1 MKPRVFLSYSIA
13 DARFAHQIQGALV
26 RANVRVAIE
35 PFGLSP
41 RDSIS
46 ESISKA
52 VAASDFLILLISP
65 DSLKSDWMTH
75 EVEAL
80 ASGEWQQRAITVIP
94 VKIRPCVVPKYLAQ
108 WHVIDLSR
116 SLDRGLERLVNV
128 VRIAPHIDLSKL
140 RGEEFVRLVY
150 ELLRAYGF
158 RRIKHA
164 YGAPDRGFD
173 FMAELHAKDPFGRET
188 TEQWTI
194 QVKSSRN
201 KTDISALKE
210 FFGFSSWRPEKPN
223 ALFVTATQLTS
234 AAKEWIS
241 SMPKHNV
248 PRLII
253 LEGTDITRLLL
264 GKPKVAERFFPA
276 D

>member
-1 MKPRVFLSYSIA
+1 MKSRVFLSYSLA
-13 DARFAHQIQGALV
+13 DQPFAHQIQAALAS
-26 RANVRVAIE
+26 ANVRVAIE

-41 RDSIS
+41 GDSIS
-46 ESISKA
+46 ESIGKA
-52 VAASDFLILLISP
+52 VAASDFMILLISP
-65 DSLKSDWMTH
+65 DSLKSDWMLR

-80 ASGEWQQRAITVIP
+80 TSGEWQQRAITIIP
-94 VKIRPCVVPKYLAQ
+94 VKVRACVVPKYLSQ

-128 VRIAPHIDLSKL
+128 VRIAPYIDLSRL
-140 RGEEFVRLVY
+140 GGVDFERLVY

-158 RRIKHA
+158 RRIKHV
-164 YGAPDRGFD
+164 YGSQDRGFD
-173 FMAELHAKDPFGRET
+173 FLAELHAKDPFDRET

-201 KTDISALKE
+201 KTDISALQE
-210 FFGFSSWRPEKPN
+210 FFGSSSWRPEKPN

-264 GKPKVAERFFPA
+264 GKPKVAERFFPT